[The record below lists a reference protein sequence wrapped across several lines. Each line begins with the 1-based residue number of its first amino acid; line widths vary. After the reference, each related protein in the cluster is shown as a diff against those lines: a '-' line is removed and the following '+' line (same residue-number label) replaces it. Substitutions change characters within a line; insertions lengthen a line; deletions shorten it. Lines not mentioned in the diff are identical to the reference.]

1 MNRKWSTVDDD
12 RDALAH
18 ARIIVVT
25 IEKQDVQVPFTREQM
40 KQIAIRAENIAR
52 WARREMRES

>member
-18 ARIIVVT
+18 ANRIVQT
-25 IEKQDVQVPFTREQM
+25 ISEQDVQTPFTREQM

-52 WARREMRES
+52 WARREMGQS